1 MSESHKAGPSFGMQ
15 RELAIYA
22 AGAAK
27 QMPAQHVLIQKLRQQ
42 AETVLDAKAYGY
54 LEGGAG
60 SEQTMRANVEAFYRW
75 RIVPRM
81 LRGIS
86 HPDPRIELLGRKL
99 PTPLLLAPIGV
110 QSILHP
116 EAELAVARAASSLDV
131 PIVLSTCSSKTL
143 EEVSEAMNDRPRWF
157 QLYWS
162 KSPEFTTSLLGR
174 AERAGYSALVVT
186 LDTLQLG
193 WRPRDLDNGYLPF
206 FEGAG
211 LANYF
216 SDPVFCSELD
226 RPPHEDLKSATRHF
240 ARIFCDTTLTWDSL
254 RFLREHTKLPILLK
268 GIVHPDDASKAVDH
282 GMDGVIVSNHG
293 GRQVDG
299 SIGALEALHGVVE
312 AVGDTIPVLFDSGIR
327 QGADLFKALALGAK
341 ACLLGRPYAYGL
353 AVRGEEGVRDVLH
366 NLLAEFDLTMSLA
379 GCGSI
384 AEITRTTVV
393 REPER

>member
-1 MSESHKAGPSFGMQ
+1 M
-15 RELAIYA
+15 
-22 AGAAK
+22 
-27 QMPAQHVLIQKLRQQ
+27 
-42 AETVLDAKAYGY
+42 
-54 LEGGAG
+54 
-60 SEQTMRANVEAFYRW
+60 
-75 RIVPRM
+75 
-81 LRGIS
+81 
-86 HPDPRIELLGRKL
+86 
-99 PTPLLLAPIGV
+99 
-110 QSILHP
+110 
-116 EAELAVARAASSLDV
+116 
-131 PIVLSTCSSKTL
+131 
-143 EEVSEAMNDRPRWF
+143 
-157 QLYWS
+157 
-162 KSPEFTTSLLGR
+162 
-174 AERAGYSALVVT
+174 T

-226 RPPHEDLKSATRHF
+226 RPPHEDLESATRHF

-254 RFLREHTKLPILLK
+254 RFLREHTRLPILLK

-282 GMDGVIVSNHG
+282 GMDGMIVSNHG
-293 GRQVDG
+293 GRQIDG
-299 SIGALEALHGVVE
+299 SIGALEALPGVVE

-366 NLLAEFDLTMSLA
+366 NLLAELDLTMSLA